1 MPDRKTLQ
9 RAERDNATH
18 LIGLGHDREGQ
29 PEVTTVTETPEEIL
43 KLAGISK
50 KAGMPDRGVGFMRRS
65 FDDKQ

>member
-1 MPDRKTLQ
+1 MQ

-18 LIGLGHDREGQ
+18 LVSLSHDSEGQ

-50 KAGMPDRGVGFMRRS
+50 KSGNPDSGVGFIRRAS
-65 FDDKQ
+65 EDSQ